1 MKHIYTSLDIGSDTI
16 KIAVC
21 ELFQNKLN
29 VLAATSCKSKGIKR
43 GLITD
48 FELASITIKQA
59 FNEIEDM
66 LGFKINKVIASVP
79 SYLAEYSIIKSSIEI
94 DSSKTISSKEVMK
107 VLEKSISSKS
117 LDGRE
122 MVTVLPID
130 FKINDSVAIKDPVGL
145 NGSKLSTRAVLV
157 TVPKKNVYSVV
168 GLLEKIGIEVVDIS
182 INNIGDLY
190 SFKNN
195 NFEDKI
201 SAIINVGAETTSIS
215 IFNRSV
221 IVKSAI
227 LNVGAKNIDQDIS
240 YTYKIDLETANK
252 LKHKYVV
259 ADKMHASSN
268 ETVDCKNKN
277 GEVIKINQYEISEVV
292 ESRVKEILNLAKN
305 ELNSLTSKRIDYII
319 ITGGMSNMAGFEYAA
334 YDIFGKNINIGTM
347 KMIGVRNNKYSSV
360 IGNIVYFISKLK
372 LKGQNY
378 TMIDDG
384 DYSAMTSADSTRN
397 APDSTLGKI
406 FGYFFN
412 D

>member
-21 ELFQNKLN
+21 ELYQNKLN
-29 VLAATSCKSKGIKR
+29 VLAATSFKSNGIKR

-48 FELASITIKQA
+48 FEVASLTIKQA
-59 FNEIEDM
+59 FSEIADM

-79 SYLAEYSIIKSSIEI
+79 SYMAEYNIIKGSISI
-94 DSSKTISSKEVMK
+94 DSSNTINSSDVMRSLEAAIKT
-107 VLEKSISSKS
+107 KS

-122 MVTVLPID
+122 IVTVLPID
-130 FKINDSVAIKDPVGL
+130 FKINDQVAIKDPVGL
-145 NGSKLSTRAVLV
+145 SGSKLSTRAVLV

-190 SFKNN
+190 AYKNK
-195 NFEDKI
+195 NFDDRL
-201 SAIINVGAETTSIS
+201 SAIVNIGSETTSVS
-215 IFNRSV
+215 IYNRSV
-221 IVKSAI
+221 IVKSSI
-227 LNVGAKNIDQDIS
+227 LNFGGKNIDQDIS
-240 YTYKIDLETANK
+240 LTYKIDMEIANR
-252 LKHKYVV
+252 LKHKFVV
-259 ADKMHASSN
+259 ASKKHASSS
-268 ETVDCKNKN
+268 EFIDVKNRVSN
-277 GEVIKINQYEISEVV
+277 NIQINQYDISQMV
-292 ESRVKEILNLAKN
+292 ETKIKDILELTKN
-305 ELNSLTSKRIDYII
+305 ELNGLTSKRIDYII
-319 ITGGMSNMAGFEYAA
+319 ITGGMSNIAGLEDVAL
-334 YDIFGKNINIGTM
+334 DVFGKNINIGTI
-347 KMIGVRNNKYSSV
+347 KMVGVRNNKYSSV
-360 IGNIVYFISKLK
+360 VGNIVYFINKLK

-384 DYSAMTSADSTRN
+384 DYSALTRTDTTRN

>member
-384 DYSAMTSADSTRN
+384 DYSAMASADSTRN

>member
-227 LNVGAKNIDQDIS
+227 LNVGAKNIDQNIS

-384 DYSAMTSADSTRN
+384 DYSAMASADSTRN

>member
-48 FELASITIKQA
+48 FDLASITIKQA